1 MKRLALLL
9 FPLLLAGCAGGSATK
24 HIYPPKSSLQEITVQ
39 ADGHWTVKLRLQNF
53 SDLAM
58 TFAHVETAVTIAG
71 QDAGRIS
78 ADPGVAVGPQSAE
91 IATVEFTPNA
101 AAKDAIAQALAA
113 RSALR
118 YALKG
123 KITTRDPRGNYDFD
137 YESALNPV
145 PGLTGV
151 LR

>member
-9 FPLLLAGCAGGSATK
+9 FPLLLAGCAGSATK

-53 SDLAM
+53 SDLPM

-71 QDAGRIS
+71 QDAGQLS
-78 ADPGVAVGPQSAE
+78 TDPGLAVGPQSAE
-91 IATVEFTPNA
+91 IATVEFMPNA
-101 AAKDAIAQALAA
+101 AAKAAVTQAMAN